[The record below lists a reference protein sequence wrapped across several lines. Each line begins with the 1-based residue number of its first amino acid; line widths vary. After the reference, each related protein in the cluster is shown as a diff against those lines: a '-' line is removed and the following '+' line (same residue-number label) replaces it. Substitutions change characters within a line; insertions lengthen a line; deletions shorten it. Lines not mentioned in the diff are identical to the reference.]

1 VAARAAAEVAGGLD
15 FALLIGAGV
24 LLVAV
29 AAVRLSTRV
38 GLPSLLVYLALGMLI
53 GEAGFGIRF
62 DDADL
67 TRTLGLCALIMIIAE
82 GGLTARWSALRPV
95 LALSATLSTVG
106 VAVSIAVVGLA
117 VHLILGLDWRLALLY
132 GSVLSSTDAAAVF
145 ATLRRL
151 RLPPRLVATLEA
163 ESGMND
169 APVVLLVVLLSAT
182 EPGGHPWWYELLMVT
197 YELSVGAAVGLAVGA
212 AGRWTLR
219 HAALPSAG
227 LYPIAAVGLTVLAY
241 AAGAVA
247 HASGFLA
254 VYVAGVVLG
263 NGRLP
268 HRHAI
273 LGFADGLAWVAQIGL
288 FVLLG
293 LLVSPSQMTDALVP
307 ALVVGLALVLL
318 ARPLSVVISAV
329 VARPLRGPRRPSNRV
344 GWRGS
349 AFLSW
354 AGLRGAVPIVLAT
367 IPLSAGTP
375 GADRLFNAVFV
386 LVIIFTLLQATT
398 LGPAARLLGVAAP
411 SEAAEIHVETA
422 PLENMHA
429 DLLQVDVAAG
439 SRLAGVHIDELRL
452 PSGASVTLVVRDGAG
467 FVPGPDTRLRTGDA
481 LLIVTTAAVRD
492 VAERR
497 LRAVSR
503 RGRLARWFGEEG
515 AEEPG

>member
-1 VAARAAAEVAGGLD
+1 MTAGLD
-15 FALLIGAGV
+15 YGLLIGAAV

-29 AAVRLSTRV
+29 AAVRVSTRV
-38 GLPSLLVYLALGMLI
+38 GLPSLLVYLAIGMVI
-53 GEAGFGIRF
+53 GEAGLGIRF
-62 DDADL
+62 DDVEL
-67 TRTLGLCALIMIIAE
+67 TRTLGFCALIVIIAE
-82 GGLTARWSALRPV
+82 GGLTARWSTLRPV
-95 LALSATLSTVG
+95 LGLAASLSTVG
-106 VAVSIAVVGLA
+106 VAVSIAVVGVA
-117 VHLILGLDWRLALLY
+117 VHVILDLPWQLALLY
-132 GSVLSSTDAAAVF
+132 GAVLSSTDAAAVF

-169 APVVLLVVLLSAT
+169 APVVLLVVLLSADLS
-182 EPGGHPWWYELLMVT
+182 EMHPWWYELGIVT
-197 YELSVGAAVGLAVGA
+197 YELLAGAGIGFVVGA
-212 AGRWTLR
+212 AGRWLLR
-219 HAALPSAG
+219 NAALPSAG

-263 NGRLP
+263 NGRIP
-268 HRHAI
+268 HRRAI

-293 LLVSPSQMTDALVP
+293 LLSSPSRLSEALGP
-307 ALVVGLALVLL
+307 ALVAGVALVLL
-318 ARPLSVVISAV
+318 ARPMSVVISAV
-329 VARPLRGPRRPSNRV
+329 LARPVRGPRRPGNRV

-367 IPLSAGTP
+367 IPLSVGTP
-375 GADRLFNAVFV
+375 GANGLFDAVFV
-386 LVIIFTLLQATT
+386 LVIIFTLLQAST
-398 LGPAARLLGVAAP
+398 LGPAARRLKVTAP
-411 SEAAEIHVETA
+411 AEAAEVQIETA
-422 PLENMHA
+422 PLERMHA
-429 DLLQVDVAAG
+429 DLLQMDVAEG

-452 PSGASVTLVVRDGAG
+452 PRGASVTLVVRDGAG

-481 LLIVTTAAVRD
+481 LLIVATAAARD

-515 AEEPG
+515 AEDPASGI

>member
-1 VAARAAAEVAGGLD
+1 MTGGLD
-15 FALLIGAGV
+15 FGLLVGAAV

-38 GLPSLLVYLALGMLI
+38 GLPSLLVYLALGMVI

-62 DDADL
+62 DDAEL
-67 TRTLGLCALIMIIAE
+67 TRTLGFCALIVIIAE
-82 GGLTARWSALRPV
+82 GGLTARWSTLKPV
-95 LALSATLSTVG
+95 LGLSATLATVG
-106 VAVSIAVVGLA
+106 VAVSIAVVGIA

-132 GSVLSSTDAAAVF
+132 GAVLSSTDAAAVF

-169 APVVLLVVLLSAT
+169 APVVVLVVLLSTTTAVT
-182 EPGGHPWWYELLMVT
+182 HPWWYELLTVT
-197 YELSVGAAVGLAVGA
+197 YELAAGVVVGLVVGVV
-212 AGRWTLR
+212 GRWMLR
-219 HAALPSAG
+219 YAALPSAG

-241 AAGAVA
+241 AGGAVA
-247 HASGFLA
+247 HGSGFLA
-254 VYVAGVVLG
+254 VYVAGVLLG
-263 NGRLP
+263 NARLP
-268 HRHAI
+268 HRRAI

-293 LLVSPSQMTDALVP
+293 LLVSPERLGAALVP

-329 VARPLRGPRRPSNRV
+329 LARPLRGPRRADTRV

-375 GADRLFNAVFV
+375 GADPLFDAVFV

-398 LGPAARLLGVAAP
+398 LAPASRLLRVTAP
-411 SEAAEIHVETA
+411 SEATEIHVEIA

-429 DLLQVDVAAG
+429 DLLQIDVAPG

-452 PSGASVTLVVRDGAG
+452 PVGASVTLVVRGGAG
-467 FVPGPDTRLRTGDA
+467 FVPGPDTRLRTGDS
-481 LLIVTTAAVRD
+481 LLIVATAAVRD
-492 VAERR
+492 AAERR
-497 LRAVSR
+497 MRAVSR

-515 AEEPG
+515 REEPAG

>member
-1 VAARAAAEVAGGLD
+1 VTGHLD
-15 FALLIGAGV
+15 LALLVGAAV

-29 AAVRLSTRV
+29 AAVRLSTRL
-38 GLPSLLVYLALGMLI
+38 GLPGLLVYLLIGMGL
-53 GEAGFGIRF
+53 GEAGLGIEF
-62 DDADL
+62 TNAEL
-67 TRTLGLCALIMIIAE
+67 TRSLGFCALIVIIAE
-82 GGLTARWSALRPV
+82 GGLTARWSTLRPV
-95 LALSATLSTVG
+95 LGLSAVLATLG
-106 VAVSIAVVGLA
+106 VVISVAVVGVA

-132 GSVLSSTDAAAVF
+132 GAVLSSTDAAAVF

-151 RLPPRLVATLEA
+151 RLPQRLVATLEA

-169 APVVLLVVLLSAT
+169 APVVLLVVLLSV
-182 EPGGHPWWYELLMVT
+182 PGESSHPWWYDLLTVV
-197 YELSVGAAVGLAVGA
+197 YELAAGVAVGLFVGL
-212 AGRWTLR
+212 AGRWLLR

-241 AAGAVA
+241 AGGAVA

-268 HRHAI
+268 HRQAI

-293 LLVSPSQMTDALVP
+293 LLVSPQRLPEALVP
-307 ALVVGLALVLL
+307 ALVVGTALVLL

-329 VARPLRGPRRPSNRV
+329 AARPLRGPRRPGTRI

-367 IPLSAGTP
+367 IPLSIGTAGAA
-375 GADRLFNAVFV
+375 GLFDAVFV
-386 LVIIFTLLQATT
+386 LVIIFTLLQAGT
-398 LGPAARLLGVAAP
+398 LSHAARLLGVVAP
-411 SEAAEIHVETA
+411 SEPTEIHIETA
-422 PLENMHA
+422 PLDRMRA
-429 DLLQVDVAAG
+429 DLLQIDVVPG
-439 SRLAGVHIDELRL
+439 SKLAGVHIDELRL
-452 PSGASVTLVVRDGAG
+452 PVGASVTLVVRDGAG
-467 FVPGPDTRLRTGDA
+467 FVPAPDTRLRTRDE
-481 LLIVTTAAVRD
+481 LLIVSTADVRD

-497 LRAVSR
+497 MRAISR
-503 RGRLARWFGEEG
+503 RGRLARWYGEDGDENP
-515 AEEPG
+515 ARPR

>member
-1 VAARAAAEVAGGLD
+1 MSGNLD
-15 FALLIGAGV
+15 YALLIAAAV

-29 AAVRLSTRV
+29 AAVRLSVRL
-38 GLPSLLVYLALGMLI
+38 GLPSLLVYLLI
-53 GEAGFGIRF
+53 GMVIGESGLGIRF
-62 DDADL
+62 DDAEL
-67 TRTLGLCALIMIIAE
+67 TRTLGFCALIMIIAE
-82 GGLTARWSALRPV
+82 GGLTVRWSALKPV
-95 LALSATLSTVG
+95 LGLSATLATVG
-106 VAVSIAVVGLA
+106 VAVSIAVVGVA
-117 VHLILGLDWRLALLY
+117 VHLILDLGWRLALLY
-132 GSVLSSTDAAAVF
+132 GAVLSSTDAAAVF

-182 EPGGHPWWYELLMVT
+182 GAAAHPWWYELLIVT
-197 YELSVGAAVGLAVGA
+197 YELTTGAAIGWAVGLAGC
-212 AGRWTLR
+212 WLLR
-219 HAALPSAG
+219 NAALPSAG
-227 LYPIAAVGLTVLAY
+227 LYPIAAVGLTFLAY
-241 AAGAVA
+241 ASGAVA

-254 VYVAGVVLG
+254 VYVAGVMLG
-263 NGRLP
+263 NARLP
-268 HRHAI
+268 HRRAI

-293 LLVSPSQMTDALVP
+293 LLASPNSLDDALIP
-307 ALVVGLALVLL
+307 ALVVGIALVLV

-329 VARPLRGPRRPSNRV
+329 VARPVRGPRRPENRI
-344 GWRGS
+344 GWRRS

-375 GADRLFNAVFV
+375 GADGLFNAVFV
-386 LVIIFTLLQATT
+386 LVIIFTLVQAGT
-398 LGPAARLLGVAAP
+398 LAPAARLLGVTAP
-411 SEAAEIHVETA
+411 AEAAEVHVETA

-429 DLLQVDVAAG
+429 DMLQIDVAPG

-452 PSGASVTLVVRDGAG
+452 PVGAAVTLVVRDGAG
-467 FVPGPDTRLRTGDA
+467 FVPGPDTRLRSGDA
-481 LLIVTTAAVRD
+481 LLIVATADARD
-492 VAERR
+492 QAERR

-515 AEEPG
+515 AEEHA

>member
-1 VAARAAAEVAGGLD
+1 MSGSLD
-15 FALLIGAGV
+15 LALLLGAGV

-29 AAVRLSTRV
+29 GAVRLSTRLGV
-38 GLPSLLVYLALGMLI
+38 PSLLVYLLIGILI
-53 GEAGFGIRF
+53 GESGLGIRF
-62 DDADL
+62 DDAEL
-67 TRTLGLCALIMIIAE
+67 TRTLGFCALIVIIAE
-82 GGLTARWSALRPV
+82 GGLTARWTALRPV
-95 LALSATLSTVG
+95 LGLSATLSTVG
-106 VAVSIAVVGLA
+106 VAVSVVVVGA
-117 VHLILGLDWRLALLY
+117 VAHWVLGLGWRLALLY

-182 EPGGHPWWYELLMVT
+182 GPAGHPWWYELLIVS
-197 YELSVGAAVGLAVGA
+197 YELSAGAAIGLAVSV
-212 AGRWTLR
+212 AGRWLLR

-241 AAGAVA
+241 AVGAAA

-263 NGRLP
+263 NARLP
-268 HRHAI
+268 HRQAI

-293 LLVSPSQMTDALVP
+293 LLSSPGELASALGP
-307 ALVVGLALVLL
+307 ALLVGCALVLL
-318 ARPLSVVISAV
+318 ARPLSVWISAV
-329 VARPLRGPRRPSNRV
+329 SVRATRWLD
-344 GWRGS
+344 WRGQ

-367 IPLSAGTP
+367 IPLSSAAP
-375 GADRLFNAVFV
+375 GADGLFNAVFV
-386 LVIIFTLLQATT
+386 LVIIFTLVQAGT
-398 LGPAARLLGVAAP
+398 LAPVARLLRITAP
-411 SEAAEIHVETA
+411 AEAAEVQIEAA
-422 PLENMHA
+422 PLDRMHA
-429 DLLQVDVAAG
+429 DLLQLDVARG

-452 PSGASVTLVVRDGAG
+452 PVGASVTLVVRDGAG
-467 FVPGPDTRLRTGDA
+467 FVPGPDTRLRTGDS
-481 LLIVTTAAVRD
+481 LLIVATNDVRD

-503 RGRLARWFGEEG
+503 RGRLARWFGEDG
-515 AEEPG
+515 ADRA

>member
-1 VAARAAAEVAGGLD
+1 MSGGLD
-15 FALLIGAGV
+15 LALLVGAAV

-29 AAVRLSTRV
+29 AAVRLSVRV
-38 GLPSLLVYLALGMLI
+38 GLPSLLVYLLIGMVL
-53 GEAGFGIRF
+53 GEAGLGIRF
-62 DDADL
+62 DDAEL
-67 TRTLGLCALIMIIAE
+67 TRTLGFCALILIIAE
-82 GGLTARWSALRPV
+82 GGLTARWTTLRPV
-95 LALSATLSTVG
+95 LGMAATLATLG
-106 VAVSIAVVGLA
+106 VAVSVAVVGLA
-117 VHLILGLDWRLALLY
+117 VHLVLGLDWRLALLY
-132 GSVLSSTDAAAVF
+132 GAVLSSTDAAAVF

-169 APVVLLVVLLSAT
+169 APVVILVIILSSAGPVHSWWSELLLV
-182 EPGGHPWWYELLMVT
+182 GYELAAGT
-197 YELSVGAAVGLAVGA
+197 AVGLVVGAVG
-212 AGRWTLR
+212 RWLLR

-241 AAGAVA
+241 AGGAVA

-263 NGRLP
+263 NARLP
-268 HRHAI
+268 HRRAI

-293 LLVSPSQMTDALVP
+293 LLVSPGRLPGALVP
-307 ALVVGLALVLL
+307 AVVVGAALVFL

-329 VARPLRGPRRPSNRV
+329 AARPIRGSRRGSRRI

-367 IPLSAGTP
+367 IPLSAGTQ
-375 GADRLFNAVFV
+375 GASGLFDAVFV
-386 LVIIFTLLQATT
+386 LVIIFTLAQATT
-398 LGPAARLLGVAAP
+398 LARASRLLGVTAP
-411 SEAAEIHVETA
+411 AEATEIHVEIA
-422 PLENMHA
+422 PLERMHA
-429 DLLQVDVAAG
+429 DLLEIDVAPG

-452 PSGASVTLVVRDGAG
+452 PAGAVVTLIVRDGAG
-467 FVPGPDTRLRTGDA
+467 FVPGPDTRLRTGDE
-481 LLIVTTAAVRD
+481 LLIVATAAVRD

-497 LRAVSR
+497 MRAVSR

-515 AEEPG
+515 GENPAGS

>member
-1 VAARAAAEVAGGLD
+1 MTGGLD
-15 FALLIGAGV
+15 YALLIGSAV

-29 AAVRLSTRV
+29 AAVRVSTRV
-38 GLPSLLVYLALGMLI
+38 GLPSLLVYLAIGILI
-53 GEAGFGIRF
+53 GEAGLGIRF
-62 DDADL
+62 DDAEL
-67 TRTLGLCALIMIIAE
+67 TRTLGFCALIMIIAE
-82 GGLTARWSALRPV
+82 GGLTARWSTLRPV
-95 LALSATLSTVG
+95 LGLASSLATVG
-106 VAVSIAVVGLA
+106 VAVSIVVVGLV
-117 VHLILGLDWRLALLY
+117 VHLLLDLPWQLALLY
-132 GSVLSSTDAAAVF
+132 GAVLSSTDAAAVF

-169 APVVLLVVLLSAT
+169 APVVLLVVLLSADLS
-182 EPGGHPWWYELLMVT
+182 EMHPWWYEVLIVV
-197 YELSVGAAVGLAVGA
+197 YELAAGAAIGYAVGA
-212 AGRWTLR
+212 AGRWLLR
-219 HAALPSAG
+219 NAALPSAG

-241 AAGAVA
+241 AGGAVA

-263 NGRLP
+263 NGRIP
-268 HRHAI
+268 HRRAI

-293 LLVSPSQMTDALVP
+293 LLSSPGRLAGALVP
-307 ALVVGLALVLL
+307 ALVVGVALVLL
-318 ARPLSVVISAV
+318 ARPLSVVIAAV
-329 VARPLRGPRRPSNRV
+329 LARPLRGPRRPGNRV

-375 GADRLFNAVFV
+375 GAEGLFDAVFV
-386 LVIIFTLLQATT
+386 LVIIFTLVQAST
-398 LGPAARLLGVAAP
+398 LGPAARMLGVTAP
-411 SEAAEIHVETA
+411 GEAAEVHVETA
-422 PLENMHA
+422 PLERMNA
-429 DLLQVDVAAG
+429 DLLQMDIAEG

-481 LLIVTTAAVRD
+481 LLIVATAAVRD

-515 AEEPG
+515 KEDPAGI

>member
-1 VAARAAAEVAGGLD
+1 VTAGLD
-15 FALLIGAGV
+15 LALLIGASV

-29 AAVRLSTRV
+29 AAVRVSTRL
-38 GLPSLLVYLALGMLI
+38 GLPSLLVYLAIGMVI

-62 DDADL
+62 DDAEL
-67 TRTLGLCALIMIIAE
+67 TRTLGFCALIMIIAE
-82 GGLTARWSALRPV
+82 GGLTARWSTLRPV
-95 LALSATLSTVG
+95 LGLAATLATVG
-106 VAVSIAVVGLA
+106 VVVSIAVVGLV
-117 VHLILGLDWRLALLY
+117 VHLVLGLDWRLALLY
-132 GSVLSSTDAAAVF
+132 GAVLSSTDAAAVF

-182 EPGGHPWWYELLMVT
+182 ATVTHPWWFEVLLVMYELAA
-197 YELSVGAAVGLAVGA
+197 GAAIGFAVGA
-212 AGRWTLR
+212 AGRWLLR

-227 LYPIAAVGLTVLAY
+227 LYPIAAVGLTFLAY

-263 NGRLP
+263 NGRVP
-268 HRHAI
+268 HRRAI

-293 LLVSPSQMTDALVP
+293 LLVSPERLVDALVP
-307 ALVVGLALVLL
+307 ALVVGAALVLL
-318 ARPLSVVISAV
+318 ARPLSVVVAAV
-329 VARPLRGPRRPSNRV
+329 VARPLRGPRRPGNRV

-375 GADRLFNAVFV
+375 GADGLFDAVFV
-386 LVIIFTLLQATT
+386 LVIIFTLVQAST
-398 LGPAARLLGVAAP
+398 LAPAAGLLGVTAP
-411 SEAAEIHVETA
+411 AEATEIHVETA

-429 DLLQVDVAAG
+429 DLLQIDVAPG

-452 PSGASVTLVVRDGAG
+452 PAGASVTLVVRGDEG
-467 FVPGPDTRLRTGDA
+467 FVPAPDTRLRTGDA
-481 LLIVTTAAVRD
+481 LLIVAAAAVRD

-497 LRAVSR
+497 MRAVSR
-503 RGRLARWFGEEG
+503 RGRLARWFGENG
-515 AEEPG
+515 EEHPSGR

>member
-1 VAARAAAEVAGGLD
+1 MTGNLD
-15 FALLIGAGV
+15 LALLVGATV

-29 AAVRLSTRV
+29 AAVRLSTRL
-38 GLPSLLVYLALGMLI
+38 GLPSLLVYLLI
-53 GEAGFGIRF
+53 GMVLGESGLGIRF
-62 DDADL
+62 DDAEL
-67 TRTLGLCALIMIIAE
+67 TRTLGFCALIMIIAE
-82 GGLTARWSALRPV
+82 GGLTARWTALRPV
-95 LALSATLSTVG
+95 LGLSATLATVG
-106 VAVSIAVVGLA
+106 IAVSIAVVGVVA
-117 VHLILGLDWRLALLY
+117 HLVLGLDWRLAFLY
-132 GSVLSSTDAAAVF
+132 GAVLSSTDAAAVF

-169 APVVLLVVLLSAT
+169 APVVILVVLLSAT
-182 EPGGHPWWYELLMVT
+182 GAHGRPWWYELLTVG
-197 YELSVGAAVGLAVGA
+197 YELAAGAAIGLVVGV
-212 AGRWTLR
+212 AGRWLLR

-254 VYVAGVVLG
+254 VYAAGVVLG
-263 NGRLP
+263 NARLP
-268 HRHAI
+268 HRQAI

-293 LLVSPSQMTDALVP
+293 LLVSPGRLPRALVP
-307 ALVVGLALVLL
+307 ALVVGVALVLL

-329 VARPLRGPRRPSNRV
+329 VARPLRGPRRPAGRI

-367 IPLSAGTP
+367 IPLSSHTP
-375 GADRLFNAVFV
+375 GAEGLFDAVFL
-386 LVIIFTLLQATT
+386 LVIIFTLVQAGT

-411 SEAAEIHVETA
+411 AEAAELNVETA
-422 PLENMHA
+422 PLDRMHA
-429 DLLQVDVAAG
+429 DLLEIDVAPG

-452 PSGASVTLVVRDGAG
+452 PVGAVVTLVVRDGAG
-467 FVPGPDTRLRTGDA
+467 FVPGPDTRLRTGDE
-481 LLIVTTAAVRD
+481 LLVVATAAVRD
-492 VAERR
+492 EAERR
-497 LRAVSR
+497 MRAISR

-515 AEEPG
+515 EETPANRP